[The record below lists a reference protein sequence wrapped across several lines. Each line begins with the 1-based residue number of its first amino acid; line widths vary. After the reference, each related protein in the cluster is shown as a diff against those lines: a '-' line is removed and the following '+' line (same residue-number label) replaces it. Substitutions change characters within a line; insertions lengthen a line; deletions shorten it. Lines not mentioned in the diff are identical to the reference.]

1 MIFDP
6 FFISLKVDKWRTSAF
21 QVLGAHARVRC
32 SLSRVSIAHK
42 NFTTPPIVRVP
53 CNCVSPRS
61 FLEISTII
69 GKWKRT
75 LNLIYM
81 KHRVPILLYKKI
93 PLPIFVDGSITAF
106 FKTKK
111 IKGNLK
117 RIFIDSDFDF
127 NIR

>member
-1 MIFDP
+1 MANERIP
-6 FFISLKVDKWRTSAF
+6 GT
-21 QVLGAHARVRC
+21 HARVRC

-93 PLPIFVDGSITAF
+93 PLTDGSITAF

>member
-1 MIFDP
+1 
-6 FFISLKVDKWRTSAF
+6 
-21 QVLGAHARVRC
+21 
-32 SLSRVSIAHK
+32 
-42 NFTTPPIVRVP
+42 
-53 CNCVSPRS
+53 
-61 FLEISTII
+61 
-69 GKWKRT
+69 
-75 LNLIYM
+75 M